1 MTPLWLTG
9 IPQADP
15 LPQPGPTWLLWTLLL
30 VTFVLHLVPMN
41 LVLGGAVLNVVARWR
56 ARRGAPHAPTLAHD
70 ITKAM
75 PVAIAAAVNFGV
87 APLLFLQVLYG
98 RVFFTSSVLMAWW
111 WLAVVP
117 ILIAA
122 YYGAYVLSF
131 RADRPGRGATALA
144 WLVLLLVAAISFIY
158 ANNMSLMIR
167 PDVFGEKYLADG
179 RGWHL
184 NLGDPTLVAR
194 WLHMVLG
201 ALAVA
206 GVGVAALGLA
216 RRRHDAAF
224 AAWAM
229 RHGSLWCA
237 AATSVNILVG
247 FWWLALLPPDSL
259 LRFMGRDA
267 AATFVLAIGTLTGLG
282 VLVASWLGARAER
295 PAPLAWATIGFMG
308 VTLVMMALT
317 RDQARWGVLTSL
329 GFRPTTWVEPQWGPI
344 LLFVVLLVVA
354 FGSMGWMVTRLFAG
368 EVERPAST
376 P

>member
-167 PDVFGEKYLADG
+167 PDVFGESLPRRWAGLASEPRRPDARRPLAAHGARRTG
-179 RGWHL
+179 RRG
-184 NLGDPTLVAR
+184 R
-194 WLHMVLG
+194 RRRG
-201 ALAVA
+201 A
-206 GVGVAALGLA
+206 GPRAAPA
-216 RRRHDAAF
+216 RRRLRCVGHATRQPLVRGGDEREHPRGLLVA
-224 AAWAM
+224 
-229 RHGSLWCA
+229 GA
-237 AATSVNILVG
+237 AA
-247 FWWLALLPPDSL
+247 PDSL

-317 RDQARWGVLTSL
+317 RDQARWGS
-329 GFRPTTWVEPQWGPI
+329 
-344 LLFVVLLVVA
+344 
-354 FGSMGWMVTRLFAG
+354 
-368 EVERPAST
+368 
-376 P
+376 